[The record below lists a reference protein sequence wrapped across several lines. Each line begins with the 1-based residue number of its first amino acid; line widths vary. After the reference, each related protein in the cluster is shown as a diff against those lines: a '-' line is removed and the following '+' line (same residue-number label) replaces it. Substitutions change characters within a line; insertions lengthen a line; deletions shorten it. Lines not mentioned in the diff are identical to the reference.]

1 VTFVPILFSKTASSQ
16 SDFPEGSETA
26 FRALPIGIHGMS
38 SRRVTRTMTHETAGA
53 VICLPGGP
61 LIWEIICSVDT
72 GCLPKHVLRGMRGIH
87 ERDLVTSGHSI
98 SLV

>member
-1 VTFVPILFSKTASSQ
+1 
-16 SDFPEGSETA
+16 
-26 FRALPIGIHGMS
+26 
-38 SRRVTRTMTHETAGA
+38 MTHETAGA

-61 LIWEIICSVDT
+61 LIWDIIWLVDT